1 MIDGAPQVMRL
12 AINLH
17 KDLIEVPLPLVDLAY
32 IACPADA
39 DLSSE
44 HRPKTINPEPYAL
57 MANVDAAFMQQIFHI
72 PQRQRK
78 ANVHH
83 HCELNDLGRC
93 FEISKRI
100 SGHPVKLADL
110 TYPLNHPVALTMPRR
125 RLEVAEWSFGHAA
138 ESRTVGMP
146 GSSLVLLTLPS
157 GWPTQAK
164 FFWQYPS
171 RLSSTIERNG
181 RQQPVR

>member
-1 MIDGAPQVMRL
+1 MIDSAPQVMCL

-17 KDLIEVPLPLVDLAY
+17 KDLIEVPLPLGDLAH

-57 MANVDAAFMQQIFHI
+57 MANVDAAFMQQIFDI

-83 HCELNDLGRC
+83 HCELNNLRRC

-110 TYPLNHPVALTMPRR
+110 TYPLNHPVALTMPGLFIRVR
-125 RLEVAEWSFGHAA
+125 HPSVQHIDQH
-138 ESRTVGMP
+138 
-146 GSSLVLLTLPS
+146 GSADSERAPLLR
-157 GWPTQAK
+157 A
-164 FFWQYPS
+164 
-171 RLSSTIERNG
+171 I
-181 RQQPVR
+181 